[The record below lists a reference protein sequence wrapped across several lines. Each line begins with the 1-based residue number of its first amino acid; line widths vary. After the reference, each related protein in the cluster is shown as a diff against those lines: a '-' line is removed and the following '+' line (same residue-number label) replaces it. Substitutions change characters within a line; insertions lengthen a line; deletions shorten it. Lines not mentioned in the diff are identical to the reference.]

1 MLVCFLFVVALGIA
15 SGILWSKFTRKGTAQ
30 FSKYDK
36 DHSTITVLNTD
47 EVISKL
53 SKISTINISN
63 IQSKENRVDF
73 LCKKNAYSINNENGT
88 AYIEYDFS
96 ARDIILAIAS
106 KRLIKKI
113 KFWKSVRKAMQINE
127 IMDTLKS
134 NCFSES
140 KEYKKINLY
149 AKAAAISLLV
159 SCLVFAL
166 MGFAFGL
173 SSTHDTA
180 ISEVKKAEF
189 SYGVTYG
196 ELIDG
201 YIRNAEWTAF
211 NSDDD
216 TAVVEVCGTSIEG
229 EQIRIQFWGNSGM
242 GFSYSSISLAY
253 FEADGVSLDEY
264 EAMEYIYWYL
274 NE

>member
-1 MLVCFLFVVALGIA
+1 MLVCFLFVVVLGIA

-63 IQSKENRVDF
+63 IQSQENRVDF
-73 LCKKNAYSINNENGT
+73 LCKKNAYSINIENGT

-113 KFWKSVRKAMQINE
+113 KFWKSARKAMQINE